1 MGSALLVAL
10 PPAGAEPLASI
21 AATPQPG
28 AVGTQASSAPAPT
41 PQAQALTQAA
51 PAQTPAARQ
60 AQPAAQPFAPPARPL
75 TPATPEQ
82 APPLELELQADQQG
96 FDLLL
101 NRFVATGQVKAL
113 LNGGR
118 LLADR
123 LEFDPTSRSVYASGS
138 VRFQRGHEYLQ
149 ASRLRFNLIQAEGE
163 LEDVYGVIDL
173 ETAESDFD
181 LARQPSG
188 ALLPLSYWENPDPLL
203 SRQASFA
210 VADGS
215 PAPGASATAPQPTS
229 TKPLPG
235 AQVLQALQSQP
246 LAPAGQNLGAGVE
259 SYASVAA
266 TIRPLALSDWRM
278 PPVALAP
285 QAQSMACPLQLPP
298 IPNWHPYPLAVTLW
312 GGQSIDSNF
321 GETFQ
326 FKGRL
331 RPEYELGLGF
341 NKRLIDAGP
350 VALEWDSNLL
360 GHGALAQAGGEFN
373 QTVKYAN
380 SPAQGFGEIT
390 TGLGVRLWVQPWLS
404 LGFVEGVSWLS
415 TPSNYEKTFRQNY
428 TQFLNYLG
436 FEIEALV
443 APQWSLVGRVH
454 HRSGAYGTY
463 SGVSEGSNA
472 YLIGLRYRF
481 GSSPAPRQKLAMAPP
496 LGCNDPGRSN
506 RVRPKPLGEILNDVA
521 MGPPGQGLT
530 PAPTAQASGPAA
542 PPVAPAQA
550 EALRQQA
557 IDASVDQRI
566 TALNYRGS
574 LSAQQRAGTT
584 GSFSTPTEVNTYG
597 GARPAQIQSIRTT
610 ANSQLVAGTVS
621 RWRFQ
626 AATLTLSPEGW
637 RGDRVAFSNDPFTP
651 AQSWLDAEGV
661 EARLRAN
668 GDTVIQAK
676 RNRLILE
683 DRLPIPLQNN
693 LVFKKKKDV
702 DNRWVLATDGTDRNG
717 FYIGH
722 NFKPIKL
729 GARTQLDLQ
738 PQFMA
743 QRALNGSTTSYVLPG
758 QPAGNAPS
766 SQPTRIGD
774 LFGVVARLRGPLLGF
789 NSDISLNASTL
800 DPSNFANGT
809 RSWGELNRPISLPLL
824 GEVTSRFYGA
834 YRYRIWN
841 GSLGE
846 QDIYSAIGISLEQ
859 TKALPNLG
867 VISNNY
873 YARIGYGTFSGN
885 LFGSTTIASFS
896 RSSLFASLNSSL
908 PIWTGQPLDP
918 SLAST
923 YPYSPVPVVP
933 GLSLNTNLSLSLFN
947 YSNGSVQNAYT
958 ISGGP
963 TLTLGH
969 FSKPFL
975 DYTQIT
981 ITGGGSRRTG
991 QSPLSFDQLVD
1002 LGTIGVGLTQQLV
1015 GPLVFNGGIG
1025 MNIDPNS
1032 PYYGNVTGSYVEL
1045 RWQRRSYE
1053 LGIYYSPYEQLGGI
1067 RVKLHD
1073 FNFDGTGVPFVPYQP
1088 STAQSAR
1095 SRPF

>member
-10 PPAGAEPLASI
+10 PPASAEPVSPVAAAPEPAAS
-21 AATPQPG
+21 A
-28 AVGTQASSAPAPT
+28 
-41 PQAQALTQAA
+41 TQAA
-51 PAQTPAARQ
+51 AAPGGPALSPTGAAPSPTGPAPSQTGQIPG
-60 AQPAAQPFAPPARPL
+60 QPGPVPAPPTARPL
-75 TPATPEQ
+75 TSPTPEQ
-82 APPLELELQADQQG
+82 SPPLELELQADQPG
-96 FDLLL
+96 FDLLIG
-101 NRFVATGQVKAL
+101 RFVATGQVKAL

-123 LEFDPTSRSVYASGS
+123 LEFDPSSRSVYASGS

-149 ASRLRFNLIQAEGE
+149 ASRLRFNLIQSEGE

-173 ETAESDFD
+173 ETADSDFD

-188 ALLPLSYWENPDPLL
+188 ALLPLSDWDNPDPLL
-203 SRQASFA
+203 SRQATFG
-210 VADGS
+210 VADAS
-215 PAPGASATAPQPTS
+215 PAPGAR
-229 TKPLPG
+229 
-235 AQVLQALQSQP
+235 VLQALDLQP
-246 LAPAGQNLGAGVE
+246 LAPGGPNANAGIE
-259 SYASVAA
+259 SYRSVAA
-266 TIRPLALSDWRM
+266 TIRPLAISDWIM

-285 QAQSMACPLQLPP
+285 PAQSMACPPLLPP
-298 IPNWHPYPLAVTLW
+298 IPNWHPYPMAVTLW
-312 GGQSIDSNF
+312 GGKSIDSNF
-321 GETFQ
+321 GDTFKFQ
-326 FKGRL
+326 GRL

-360 GHGALAQAGGEFN
+360 GHRALEQAGGEFN
-373 QTVKYAN
+373 QSVKYAN
-380 SPAQGFGEIT
+380 SPSQAFGELT
-390 TGLGVRLWVQPWLS
+390 TGLGLRLWVQPWLS
-404 LGFVEGVSWLS
+404 LAFVEGVSWLS
-415 TPSNYEKTFRQNY
+415 TTSNYEKTFRQNY

-481 GSSPAPRQKLAMAPP
+481 GTAPPSRQTLVMAPP
-496 LGCNDPGRSN
+496 LGCADPGRAN
-506 RVRPKPLGEILNDVA
+506 RVRPRPLGEILNSVA
-521 MGPPGQGLT
+521 MGPPGQGL
-530 PAPTAQASGPAA
+530 APTPAA
-542 PPVAPAQA
+542 PLPGPTPPELPPAKA
-550 EALRQQA
+550 EGLRQQA
-557 IDASVDQRI
+557 IAASVDQRI
-566 TALNYRGS
+566 TALKYRGS
-574 LSAQQRAGTT
+574 LSAQQRAGVTGTFTT
-584 GSFSTPTEVNTYG
+584 PDEANTYG

-610 ANSQLVAGTVS
+610 SNRQLVSGTVS

-626 AATLTLSPEGW
+626 AATLSLTPEGW

-651 AQSWLDAEGV
+651 AQSWVDAENV
-661 EARLRAN
+661 EARLRTN

-683 DRLPIPLQNN
+683 DRLPIPLQHN
-693 LVFKKKKDV
+693 LVFKKKKEV
-702 DNRWVLATDGTDRNG
+702 DNRWVLSSDGTDRDG

-722 NFKPIKL
+722 NLKPIKL
-729 GARTQLDLQ
+729 GARALLDLQ
-738 PQFMA
+738 PQFMV
-743 QRALNGSTTSYVLPG
+743 QRALNGSTNSYVLPG
-758 QPAGNAPS
+758 QPAGDAPS
-766 SQPTRIGD
+766 SQPAQIGD
-774 LFGVVARLRGPLLGF
+774 LFGVVARLHGPLLGF
-789 NSDISLNASTL
+789 DTDVTLNASTL
-800 DPSNFANGT
+800 DPTNFANGA
-809 RSWGELNRPISLPLL
+809 RSWGELRRPIALPLL
-824 GEVTSRFYGA
+824 GEVTSRLYGA

-846 QDIYSAIGISLEQ
+846 QDIYSAIGVSLEQ
-859 TKALPNLG
+859 NKALPNLG
-867 VISNNY
+867 AIQNSY
-873 YARIGYGTFSGN
+873 YARIGYGTFQGN
-885 LFGSTTIASFS
+885 LYQSTTTGSFS

-908 PIWTGQPLDP
+908 PIWSGHPLDL

-947 YSNGSVQNAYT
+947 YSDGNTQNAYT

-1002 LGTIGVGLTQQLV
+1002 LGTIGVGLTQQIV

>member
-10 PPAGAEPLASI
+10 PPAGAQN
-21 AATPQPG
+21 QP
-28 AVGTQASSAPAPT
+28 
-41 PQAQALTQAA
+41 LTQAA
-51 PAQTPAARQ
+51 PVPTPAANQ
-60 AQPAAQPFAPPARPL
+60 AQPIAKPADQPGRPPTQASPG
-75 TPATPEQ
+75 Q

-96 FDLLL
+96 FDLLR

-123 LEFDPTSRSVYASGS
+123 LEFDPTSRTVYASGS
-138 VRFQRGHEYLQ
+138 VRFQRGHQYLQ

-163 LEDVYGVIDL
+163 LEDVYGVLDL

-188 ALLPLSYWENPDPLL
+188 ALLPLTFSYWENPDPLL
-203 SRQASFA
+203 VGPASFA

-215 PAPGASATAPQPTS
+215 PAPGA
-229 TKPLPG
+229 
-235 AQVLQALQSQP
+235 QVLQALGRQP
-246 LAPAGQNLGAGVE
+246 LAPGGVNSASGIE
-259 SYASVAA
+259 SYRSVAA
-266 TIRPLALSDWRM
+266 TVRPLEARDWPM

-285 QAQSMACPLQLPP
+285 QALSMACPLLLPP

-312 GGQSIDSNF
+312 GGKSIDSNF

-360 GHGALAQAGGEFN
+360 GHRALEQAGGEFN
-373 QTVKYAN
+373 QSVKYAN
-380 SPAQGFGEIT
+380 SPAQGFGELT

-404 LGFVEGVSWLS
+404 LGFVQGVSWLS
-415 TPSNYEKTFRQNY
+415 EPSNYEKTFRQNY
-428 TQFLNYLG
+428 SQFLNYLG

-454 HRSGAYGTY
+454 HRSGAFGTY
-463 SGVSEGSNA
+463 GGVSEGSNA

-481 GSSPAPRQKLAMAPP
+481 GSSPAPRQSLAIAPP
-496 LGCNDPGRSN
+496 LGCDDPGRGK

-521 MGPPGQGLT
+521 MGPPGQGLA
-530 PAPTAQASGPAA
+530 PAPAPAPQPSGPAI
-542 PPVAPAQA
+542 PLGAPAQA
-550 EALRQQA
+550 ETLRQQA
-557 IDASVDQRI
+557 IDASVEQRI

-574 LSAQQRAGTT
+574 LSAQQRAGVT
-584 GSFSTPTEVNTYG
+584 GTFSTPTEVNTYG
-597 GARPAQIQSIRTT
+597 GIRPVQILSIRTT

-651 AQSWLDAEGV
+651 AQSWVDAEGV

-668 GDTVIQAK
+668 GDTVIQSK

-693 LVFKKKKDV
+693 LVLRKKKDV
-702 DNRWVLATDGTDRNG
+702 DNRWVLASDGTDRNG
-717 FYIGH
+717 FYIG
-722 NFKPIKL
+722 NKLKPIKL
-729 GARTQLDLQ
+729 GASGLLELQ

-743 QRALNGSTTSYVLPG
+743 QRALNGSTISYVLPG

-789 NSDISLNASTL
+789 NSDVTLNASTL

-809 RSWGELNRPISLPLL
+809 RSWGELNRPITLPLL
-824 GEVTSRFYGA
+824 GEITTRFYGA

-846 QDIYSAIGISLEQ
+846 QDIYSAIGVSLEQ
-859 TKALPNLG
+859 TKTLPKLG
-867 VISNNY
+867 SISNSY
-873 YARIGYGTFSGN
+873 YARIGYGTFQGN
-885 LFGSTTIASFS
+885 LYQSTTTGIFS

-947 YSNGSVQNAYT
+947 YSNGSVQNSYSL
-958 ISGGP
+958 SGGP

-1002 LGTIGVGLTQQLV
+1002 LGTIGVGLTQQLA

-1032 PYYGNVTGSYVEL
+1032 PFYGNVTGSYVEL

-1053 LGIYYSPYEQLGGI
+1053 LGVYYSPYEQLGGI

-1095 SRPF
+1095 ERPF

>member
-10 PPAGAEPLASI
+10 PPAGAQSQPLSQSAPLQ
-21 AATPQPG
+21 TPAVNQAQPSAKPAGQPG
-28 AVGTQASSAPAPT
+28 RPLTQAS
-41 PQAQALTQAA
+41 
-51 PAQTPAARQ
+51 
-60 AQPAAQPFAPPARPL
+60 
-75 TPATPEQ
+75 PEQ
-82 APPLELELQADQQG
+82 APPLELDLQADQQG
-96 FDLLL
+96 FDLLR

-123 LEFDPTSRSVYASGS
+123 LEFDPTSRTVYASGS

-163 LEDVYGVIDL
+163 LEDVYGVLDL

-188 ALLPLSYWENPDPLL
+188 ALLPLGYWENPDPLL
-203 SRQASFA
+203 IRPASFA
-210 VADGS
+210 VADDS
-215 PAPGASATAPQPTS
+215 PA
-229 TKPLPG
+229 PG
-235 AQVLQALQSQP
+235 AQVLQALGRQP
-246 LAPAGQNLGAGVE
+246 LAPDGLNPGLGIE
-259 SYASVAA
+259 SYRSVAA
-266 TIRPLALSDWRM
+266 TVRPLATGDWLM

-285 QAQSMACPLQLPP
+285 QAQSMACPLPLPP

-341 NKRLIDAGP
+341 NKRLIDSGP

-360 GHGALAQAGGEFN
+360 GHGASVQAGGEFN
-373 QTVKYAN
+373 QSVKYAN
-380 SPAQGFGEIT
+380 SPAQTFGELT

-404 LGFVEGVSWLS
+404 LGFVQGVSWLS
-415 TPSNYEKTFRQNY
+415 APSNYEKTFRQNY
-428 TQFLNYLG
+428 SQFLNYLG

-443 APQWSLVGRVH
+443 APQWSFVGRVH
-454 HRSGAYGTY
+454 HRSGAFGTY
-463 SGVSEGSNA
+463 GGVSEGSNA
-472 YLIGLRYRF
+472 YLVGVRYRF
-481 GSSPAPRQKLAMAPP
+481 GASPAPRQSLAMAPP
-496 LGCNDPGRSN
+496 LGCDDPGRGN

-521 MGPPGQGLT
+521 MGPPGQGLA
-530 PAPTAQASGPAA
+530 PAPTPQPSGPIA
-542 PPVAPAQA
+542 PPGAQA

-557 IDASVDQRI
+557 IAASVEQRI

-574 LSAQQRAGTT
+574 LSAQQRAGVT
-584 GSFSTPTEVNTYG
+584 GTFSNPTEVNTYG
-597 GARPAQIQSIRTT
+597 GVRPAQIQSIRTT

-626 AATLTLSPEGW
+626 AATLSLTPEGW

-651 AQSWLDAEGV
+651 AQSWVDAEGV
-661 EARLRAN
+661 EARLRTN

-683 DRLPIPLQNN
+683 DRLPIPLQSN
-693 LVFKKKKDV
+693 LVFKKKRDV
-702 DNRWVLATDGTDRNG
+702 DNRWVLASDGTDRDG
-717 FYIGH
+717 FYIG
-722 NFKPIKL
+722 NKLKPIKL
-729 GARTQLDLQ
+729 GASALLELQ
-738 PQFMA
+738 PQFMV

-766 SQPTRIGD
+766 SQPTQIGD
-774 LFGVVARLRGPLLGF
+774 LFGLVARLRGPLLGF
-789 NSDISLNASTL
+789 NSDITLNASTL

-809 RSWGELNRPISLPLL
+809 RSWGELNRPITLPLL
-824 GEVTSRFYGA
+824 GEITTRFYGA

-846 QDIYSAIGISLEQ
+846 QDIYSAIGVSLEQ
-859 TKALPNLG
+859 TKDLPNLG
-867 VISNNY
+867 AIRNNY
-873 YARIGYGTFSGN
+873 YARIGYGTFQGN
-885 LFGSTTIASFS
+885 LYQSTTTGSFS

-923 YPYSPVPVVP
+923 YPYSPVPIVP
-933 GLSLNTNLSLSLFN
+933 GLSLSTNLSVSLFN
-947 YSNGSVQNAYT
+947 YSDGNVQNSYS

-969 FSKPFL
+969 FTKPFL

-991 QSPLSFDQLVD
+991 QRPLSFDQLVD
-1002 LGTIGVGLTQQLV
+1002 LGTIGVGLTQQLA

-1025 MNIDPNS
+1025 LNIDPNS
-1032 PYYGNVTGSYVEL
+1032 PYYGNVTGSFVEL

-1053 LGIYYSPYEQLGGI
+1053 LGVYYSPYEKIGGV

-1095 SRPF
+1095 ERPF

>member
-10 PPAGAEPLASI
+10 PPAGAQPQSLSAAAPEP
-21 AATPQPG
+21 AAAG
-28 AVGTQASSAPAPT
+28 
-41 PQAQALTQAA
+41 TQAA
-51 PAQTPAARQ
+51 PSPG
-60 AQPAAQPFAPPARPL
+60 AQPPVQAGAVQGAAPSQSQAAPAPAGLPARPL
-75 TPATPEQ
+75 SAATPAQ
-82 APPLELELQADQQG
+82 SPPLELDLQADQQG

-123 LEFDPTSRSVYASGS
+123 LEFDPSSRSIYASGS
-138 VRFQRGHEYLQ
+138 VRFQRGHQYLQ

-163 LEDVYGVIDL
+163 LEDVYGVLDL

-181 LARQPSG
+181 LARQPRG

-203 SRQASFA
+203 NRQASFA
-210 VADGS
+210 VADGG
-215 PAPGASATAPQPTS
+215 PAPSASATAPPPANP
-229 TKPLPG
+229 KPLPG
-235 AQVLQALQSQP
+235 AQVLQALGRQP
-246 LAPAGQNLGAGVE
+246 LAPAGLNPAPGVQ
-259 SYASVAA
+259 SYSSEAA
-266 TIRPLALSDWRM
+266 TVRPLAISDWRM

-285 QAQSMACPLQLPP
+285 QALSMACQPLLPP

-341 NKRLIDAGP
+341 NKRLIEAGP

-360 GHGALAQAGGEFN
+360 GHRASVQAGGEFN
-373 QTVKYAN
+373 QNVKYAN
-380 SPAQGFGEIT
+380 SPAQTFGEIT
-390 TGLGVRLWVQPWLS
+390 TGLGLRLWVQPWLS
-404 LGFVEGVSWLS
+404 LGFFEGVSWLS
-415 TPSNYEKTFRQNY
+415 EPSNYEKTFRQNY

-443 APQWSLVGRVH
+443 TPQMSLVGRVH

-472 YLIGLRYRF
+472 YLVGLRYRF
-481 GSSPAPRQKLAMAPP
+481 GSAPAPRRQLAMAPP
-496 LGCNDPGRSN
+496 LGCDDPDRAK
-506 RVRPKPLGEILNDVA
+506 RVRPKPLGELLNDVA
-521 MGPPGQGLT
+521 MGPPGQGLA
-530 PAPTAQASGPAA
+530 PAPAAPASGPA
-542 PPVAPAQA
+542 PTPLAPAQA
-550 EALRQQA
+550 EAQRQQA

-574 LSAQQRAGTT
+574 FSLQRQQGGTGNFT
-584 GSFSTPTEVNTYG
+584 TPTEVNTYG
-597 GARPAQIQSIRTT
+597 GVRPTQILSVRTT
-610 ANSQLVAGTVS
+610 SNTQLVSGTIS

-626 AATLTLSPEGW
+626 AASLALTPEGW
-637 RGDRVAFSNDPFTP
+637 RGDRVALSNDPFTP
-651 AQSWLDAEGV
+651 AQSWVDAEGV
-661 EARLRAN
+661 EARLLAN
-668 GDTVIQAK
+668 GDTVIRAK

-683 DRLPIPLQNN
+683 DRLPIPLNRNQ
-693 LVFKKKKDV
+693 VFKKTKDV
-702 DNRWVLATDGTDRNG
+702 DNRWVLASDGTDRNG
-717 FYIGH
+717 FYIG
-722 NFKPIKL
+722 NNLKPIQL
-729 GARTQLDLQ
+729 GARTTLELQ

-758 QPAGNAPS
+758 QPAGDAPS

-774 LFGVVARLRGPLLGF
+774 LFGVVAKLRGPLLGF
-789 NSDISLNASTL
+789 NSDVTLNASTL

-809 RSWGELNRPISLPLL
+809 RSWGELNRPITLPLL
-824 GEVTSRFYGA
+824 GEITTRLFGA

-846 QDIYSAIGISLEQ
+846 QDIYSAVGISLDQ
-859 TKALPNLG
+859 TKDLPNLG
-867 VISNNY
+867 AIRNNY
-873 YARIGYGTFSGN
+873 YARIAYGTFQGN
-885 LFGSTTIASFS
+885 LFQSTTTGSFS

-908 PIWTGQPLDP
+908 PLWTGQSLDP
-918 SLAST
+918 NLAST
-923 YPYSPVPVVP
+923 YPYSPVAIVP
-933 GLSLNTNLSLSLFN
+933 GLSLSTNLSLSLFN
-947 YSNGSVQNAYT
+947 YSNGDVQNSYS

-969 FSKPFL
+969 FTKPFL

-1002 LGTIGVGLTQQLV
+1002 LGTIGVGLTQQIA

-1067 RVKLHD
+1067 RVRLHD

-1095 SRPF
+1095 QRPF